1 LPTRII
7 GIGGIE
13 TTGTTFTCIGS
24 NTLGIPSGSRVDI
37 RVVDT
42 GRPHADEDFVL
53 IRRRYRD
60 VGSLLEFIKP
70 AVTGEQHRV
79 HGFWN
84 VASHA
89 PVSSTG

>member
-7 GIGGIE
+7 GIGGFE
-13 TTGTTFTCIGS
+13 TTGTTFTRIGS
-24 NTLGIPSGSRVDI
+24 NTLGIPPDARVDI
-37 RVVDT
+37 RVIDT
-42 GRPHADEDFVL
+42 GRSHADEDFVL

-70 AVTGEQHRV
+70 AVTGEQHHV